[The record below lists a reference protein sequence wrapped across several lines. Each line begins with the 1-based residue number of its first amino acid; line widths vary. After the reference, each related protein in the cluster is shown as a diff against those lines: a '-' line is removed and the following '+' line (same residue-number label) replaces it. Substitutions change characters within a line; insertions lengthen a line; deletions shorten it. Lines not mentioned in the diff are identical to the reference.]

1 MTQIQFVG
9 ITPDVLLDLFD
20 KRINKRFKEVEEYF
34 QPILPTIYLTRQEV
48 AKLLSVDLSTVH
60 NWKKQGKLIAYQI
73 GGRVFYKR
81 AEVENSIV
89 RLK

>member
-1 MTQIQFVG
+1 MTQIQFVN
-9 ITPDVLLDLFD
+9 ITTDGFLDLID
-20 KRINKRFKEVEEYF
+20 ARLNKHFKEVEKYL
-34 QPILPTIYLTRQEV
+34 QPKTPTTYLTRHEV
-48 AKLLSVDLSTVH
+48 AELLSVDLSTVH